1 MFWRKRKKASI
12 AAVSQP
18 GISIKFYNTQ
28 VHTDTVVFVHGILG
42 HYVNTWGLFPK
53 LLSEDPDLPELDVL
67 LWGYRTGWIKRHHEL
82 KYEGQHLATSLQT
95 LVRPNNELFL
105 VGHSMGGLIILRGL
119 VDRMIL
125 GQAQV
130 APCKSVC
137 WITLFASPL
146 NGAWTAGVIRIV
158 VYPLLRLIG
167 TLYRHLRDL
176 SRGVFVDTLMAEVV
190 NRIYRPAVED
200 NANRKIPIRIVA
212 ATRDGAVDKANRD
225 ASLALYRDP
234 AALQLDEDH
243 SSVKLPAH
251 IGDLRYRVL
260 FNDLQIGF
268 TRKFTTLSAIAID
281 PVATKD
287 QREAALSEIHQR
299 YQRIIRRRVRDV
311 ASRVDMHESAEN
323 EFLLLMAFDG
333 ATKNL
338 PPFDAANRAM
348 VVLTARHKNWQ

>member
-146 NGAWTAGVIRIV
+146 NGAWTAGVIR
-158 VYPLLRLIG
+158 
-167 TLYRHLRDL
+167 
-176 SRGVFVDTLMAEVV
+176 SR
-190 NRIYRPAVED
+190 
-200 NANRKIPIRIVA
+200 
-212 ATRDGAVDKANRD
+212 
-225 ASLALYRDP
+225 
-234 AALQLDEDH
+234 
-243 SSVKLPAH
+243 
-251 IGDLRYRVL
+251 
-260 FNDLQIGF
+260 
-268 TRKFTTLSAIAID
+268 
-281 PVATKD
+281 
-287 QREAALSEIHQR
+287 SEE
-299 YQRIIRRRVRDV
+299 RRVGKECR
-311 ASRVDMHESAEN
+311 S
-323 EFLLLMAFDG
+323 
-333 ATKNL
+333 
-338 PPFDAANRAM
+338 
-348 VVLTARHKNWQ
+348 